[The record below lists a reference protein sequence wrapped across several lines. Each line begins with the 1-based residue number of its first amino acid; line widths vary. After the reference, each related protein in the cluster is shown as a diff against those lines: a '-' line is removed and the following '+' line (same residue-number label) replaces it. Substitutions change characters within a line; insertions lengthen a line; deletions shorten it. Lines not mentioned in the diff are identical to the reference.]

1 MKTDDEI
8 AISQEKLKCLLQYDP
23 VTGVF
28 TWRESKGTA
37 KKGALAGTVSGQGYV
52 NIKLDGHLY
61 KAHRLAWLWE
71 YGAMPDGPLD
81 HINGKRSDNKLS
93 NLRLAT
99 LSENQHNQGMRADN
113 KSGIKG
119 VSWDSKNKYWRAQ
132 IKTNGRL
139 IHIGSFSDL
148 NEARMEME
156 KVREK
161 LHGNY
166 ASHGERQATPKHR
179 RTNQ

>member
-1 MKTDDEI
+1 MKTNDEI
-8 AISQEKLKCLLQYDP
+8 AISQERLKCLLQYDQI
-23 VTGVF
+23 TGFF

-37 KKGALAGTVSGQGYV
+37 KKGAVAGTVSGQGYV

-81 HINGKRSDNKLS
+81 HINGNRSDNKIS

-132 IKTNGRL
+132 IKTNGKL
-139 IHIGSFSDL
+139 VHIGSFSDVD
-148 NEARMEME
+148 EARMAME
-156 KVREK
+156 KARNKFHSV
-161 LHGNY
+161 Y
-166 ASHGERQATPKHR
+166 ASHGNRKATPKNI
-179 RTNQ
+179 RTNP

>member
-1 MKTDDEI
+1 MKTNDEI
-8 AISQEKLKCLLQYDP
+8 AISQERLKCFLQYDQI
-23 VTGVF
+23 TGFF

-37 KKGALAGTVSGQGYV
+37 KKGAVAGTVSGQGYV

-81 HINGKRSDNKLS
+81 HINGNRSDNKIS

-132 IKTNGRL
+132 IKTNGKL
-139 IHIGSFSDL
+139 VHIGSFSDVD
-148 NEARMEME
+148 EARMAME
-156 KVREK
+156 KARNK
-161 LHGNY
+161 FHGVY
-166 ASHGERQATPKHR
+166 ASHGNRKATPKNI
-179 RTNQ
+179 RTNP